1 MKKLQ
6 LVAVFLLVQA
16 IVLLGCSVV
25 TETGTVAS
33 VTPTQSDAKFSDV
46 KEREYKVSSKTT
58 NTDTHEVYTHETHT
72 HWYQDSEFV
81 TAALVLIM
89 AVSMLIIVSN

>member
-46 KEREYKVSSKTT
+46 
-58 NTDTHEVYTHETHT
+58 
-72 HWYQDSEFV
+72 
-81 TAALVLIM
+81 
-89 AVSMLIIVSN
+89 